1 MKRPRPSPYSEH
13 SRWSAPGPLGG
24 RGFDT
29 LPSAP
34 AQLPVVVSGLV
45 LHPIEAA
52 ARSIAIPET
61 SRGDAH
67 LRSVAEF
74 LQVLIARDRRSL
86 QIPRKS
92 EHRLFGVCRDYALI
106 ACSIL
111 RANGIPAR
119 LRVGFADYFTPHYLE
134 DHWVCEYRDSG
145 NVWRLLDAELVPEVR
160 SRYSIAFEAHDVPR
174 QRFLSAGTAWQ
185 AVRSGAYDPQ
195 HMGVHALGIGGLWF
209 GAASLLR
216 DLAALTMNEMMP
228 WDQWGPARSLGP
240 GSEVSTEWLDRFD
253 ALAKALAAEPPDYQD
268 ALAILADH
276 PWAALTDTV
285 ISFPLGEPVEVV
297 VAPAQQAVA
306 PTQQ

>member
-1 MKRPRPSPYSEH
+1 MKRPRPSPYAEH

-29 LPSAP
+29 LPSSP

-45 LHPIEAA
+45 LHPLEAA
-52 ARSIAIPET
+52 WRSIAIPDT

-67 LRSVAEF
+67 LRSVGEF

-111 RANGIPAR
+111 RSNGIPAR

-134 DHWVCEYRDSG
+134 DHWVCEYRDG
-145 NVWRLLDAELVPEVR
+145 HVWRLLDAELTPEVR
-160 SRYSIAFEAHDVPR
+160 GRYSIAFEAHDVPR
-174 QRFLSAGTAWQ
+174 VRFLSAGPAWQ
-185 AVRSGAYDPQ
+185 AARRGAVDPQ
-195 HMGVHALGIGGLWF
+195 HMGVHAIGIGGLWF
-209 GAASLLR
+209 AASSLLR

-240 GSEVSTEWLDRFD
+240 ASDIPAEWIERFD
-253 ALAKALAAEPPDYQD
+253 GLAKALAAEPADYKD
-268 ALAILADH
+268 AAAILNDH
-276 PWAALTDTV
+276 PWAGLTDTV

-297 VAPAQQAVA
+297 VAPAQQVIASV
-306 PTQQ
+306 QQ